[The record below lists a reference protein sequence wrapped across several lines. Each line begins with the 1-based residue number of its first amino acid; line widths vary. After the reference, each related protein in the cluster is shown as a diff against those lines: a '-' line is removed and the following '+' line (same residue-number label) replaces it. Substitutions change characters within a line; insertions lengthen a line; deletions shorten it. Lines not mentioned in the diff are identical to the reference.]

1 VELTHRSSF
10 SPNGFGLV
18 SSSPWTGVISVP
30 FAALLASRSSC
41 SRLYR
46 VVTERTLTT
55 RELNRALLA
64 RQFLLERSSLPLV
77 GTIER
82 MGGLQTQYA
91 PSGYIGLW
99 SRMRNFRRDALT
111 EALDQRR
118 VIQGTLLR
126 STIHMVSARDYWLF
140 LAAIRQPRQ
149 DWWQRVTRHQISERD
164 MEAAVRALR
173 EQLAKG
179 PRRADELKG
188 VLAER
193 GLPPFA
199 FGGVAQW
206 LEMVRVPP
214 SGTWEQRR
222 ADIYGLAESW
232 IRPTAHAESAGLEH
246 VIRRYLGAFGPA
258 SIREIADWAGVTH
271 TKLVPVLKGMSLRRF
286 SDEKGKELIDLSRA
300 PLPDADTPAPVRFLP
315 TWDATLLVHARR
327 TQILPERY
335 RPLVFNTKTPHS
347 VPTFLIDGA
356 VAGTWRFEAGRIKLQ
371 PFEPI
376 PKSVKRE
383 VDDEAER
390 LAAFHR

>member
-1 VELTHRSSF
+1 MT
-10 SPNGFGLV
+10 
-18 SSSPWTGVISVP
+18 
-30 FAALLASRSSC
+30 A
-41 SRLYR
+41 
-46 VVTERTLTT
+46 ERTLTT

-64 RQFLLERSSLPLV
+64 RQFLLERSTLPLV
-77 GTIER
+77 TTIER
-82 MGGLQTQYA
+82 IGGLQTQYA

-99 SRMRNFRRDALT
+99 SRMRDFRRDALT
-111 EALDQRR
+111 EALHRRR

-126 STIHMVSARDYWLF
+126 STIHMVSPRDYWLF

-149 DWWQRVTRHQISERD
+149 DWWRRVTRHQISDLD

-179 PRRADELKG
+179 PRRADELKAI
-188 VLAER
+188 LAER
-193 GLPPFA
+193 GLPSFA

-206 LEMVRVPP
+206 LDMIRVPP

-222 ADIYGLAESW
+222 ADIYGLADSW
-232 IRPTAHAESAGLEH
+232 MRPTAHAESAGLEH

-258 SIREIADWAGVTH
+258 SVREIADWAGIPNP
-271 TKLVPVLKGMSLRRF
+271 KLVPVLKGMSVRRF
-286 SDEKGKELIDLSRA
+286 RDEKGKELIDLPRA
-300 PLPDADTPAPVRFLP
+300 PLPEADIPAPVRFLP

-347 VPTFLIDGA
+347 VPTFLIDGI
-356 VAGTWRFEAGRIKLQ
+356 VAGTWRVESGRVELK

-376 PKSVKRE
+376 PKSVRGE
-383 VDDEAER
+383 VDDEAHR
-390 LAAFHR
+390 LAAFFR

>member
-1 VELTHRSSF
+1 
-10 SPNGFGLV
+10 
-18 SSSPWTGVISVP
+18 
-30 FAALLASRSSC
+30 
-41 SRLYR
+41 
-46 VVTERTLTT
+46 VTERTLTT

-64 RQFLLERSSLPLV
+64 RQFLLERSPLPMV
-77 GTIER
+77 TIIER

-111 EALDQRR
+111 EALNQRR
-118 VIQGTLLR
+118 VIQGSLLR

-140 LAAIRQPRQ
+140 HAATRASRQ
-149 DWWQRVTRHQISERD
+149 DWWQRATRHQISERD
-164 MEAAVRALR
+164 MDAAVRALR

-179 PRRADELKG
+179 PLRADELKG
-188 VLAER
+188 ILTEL
-193 GLPPFA
+193 GLPSFA

-222 ADIYGLAESW
+222 ADIYGLAEAW
-232 IRPTAHAESAGLEH
+232 IRPVAHDESAGFEH
-246 VIRRYLGAFGPA
+246 VIRRYLGGFGPA
-258 SIREIADWAGVTH
+258 SVREIADWGEIPR
-271 TKLVPVLKGMSLRRF
+271 TKLVPVLGRMPLRHFR
-286 SDEKGKELIDLSRA
+286 DEQGKELIDLTRA

-335 RPLVFNTKTPHS
+335 RPLVFNTRTPHS

-356 VAGTWRFEAGRIKLQ
+356 VAGTWRVEGDRVELK

-376 PKSVKRE
+376 PKSVRRE
-383 VDDEAER
+383 VDEEAER
-390 LAAFHR
+390 LAAFFR